1 MRARKYTYIPN
12 SEIES
17 ITTWNGK
24 EIPGS
29 KLLDGAYARGKVQY
43 GEGGEMDK
51 FGDEYWI
58 IVKTPKGLVTK
69 KDFYGMGYNKKEII
83 EWCEERG
90 WIYNE
95 KGEEF
100 GGQALEEYEF
110 FLKKPTKYDIQ
121 LPKSKMADGGM
132 MAKGGGGVMP
142 EWAVTITSDS
152 GETYD
157 WRGFAKNEDAA
168 VHKAEMEAGFES
180 AIKPQT
186 IGGVKLLSIPQQNG
200 GCGISPKY
208 SKIKKEYE
216 ENEDENAHSENVVL
230 LAKHFGIYSKD
241 GYVKSIRNADGK
253 LIKEIVNGGKKYRYN
268 SVYKTY
274 NSVEGNELL
283 HKTTYADGGMMAK
296 GGYTSRHRKRTLE
309 EKAQEMYG
317 SDWFDLDER
326 TRQEL
331 IDDLRITKGAKGLM
345 VGNKYVATFTLDNG
359 KAITKTYSTKDELD
373 EGIGEMYSDYDV
385 IDVKI
390 EETKVK
396 EEPKEEEKK
405 GLFKLAKITEKTTP
419 KAKEKR
425 QGVAIDGIESDIS
438 RYEELKAIMK
448 NAKAESDLIGGRIKE
463 VGSQKWLELYEQ
475 SGTNPNSINLIDGD
489 ETIMLQVKDAYKKVE
504 PEKKAILQ
512 ENYPDLVETIVVF
525 TFNDTLL
532 DKYGEVVFNL
542 IKNSKEIAE
551 QDKENLIKGESTTKI
566 KKGSIDKILN
576 YPNPE
581 EVFILIEPTMA
592 LS

>member
-132 MAKGGGGVMP
+132 MAKGG
-142 EWAVTITSDS
+142 
-152 GETYD
+152 
-157 WRGFAKNEDAA
+157 
-168 VHKAEMEAGFES
+168 
-180 AIKPQT
+180 
-186 IGGVKLLSIPQQNG
+186 
-200 GCGISPKY
+200 
-208 SKIKKEYE
+208 
-216 ENEDENAHSENVVL
+216 VV
-230 LAKHFGIYSKD
+230 YSKD